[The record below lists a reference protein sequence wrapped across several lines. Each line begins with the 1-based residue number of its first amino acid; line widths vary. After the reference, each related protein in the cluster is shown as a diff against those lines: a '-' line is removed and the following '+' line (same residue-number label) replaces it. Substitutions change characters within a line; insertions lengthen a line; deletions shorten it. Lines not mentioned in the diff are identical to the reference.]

1 MNNIFDVTCL
11 KTNGKVRSH
20 QDNIRRLKST
30 KKHKINSI
38 FFYWSINQC
47 INSNKNVII
56 TLKI

>member
-38 FFYWSINQC
+38 FFIGLLINVL
-47 INSNKNVII
+47 IPIKM
-56 TLKI
+56 